1 VTVFATAI
9 DTIFA
14 DPNIGEDALWLPGG
28 VGPGMPIRVIRKSP
42 DKVVEFGDSR
52 AITDTVLLDV
62 RRSEAAAI
70 ASGDRIVIGAETF
83 EIIGEPMSD
92 AIVLVFSCEV
102 ARV

>member
-1 VTVFATAI
+1 MNAFAAAI

-28 VGPGMPIRVIRKSP
+28 AGPGVPIRVIRKSP

-52 AITDTVLLDV
+52 AITGAVLLDV

-70 ASGDRIVIGAETF
+70 TGGDRIVIGAETF
-83 EIIGEPMSD
+83 EIIGGPMRD
-92 AIVLVFSCEV
+92 IGGLITACE
-102 ARV
+102 AMII

>member
-1 VTVFATAI
+1 MTAFAVAI
-9 DTIFA
+9 DMIFA
-14 DPNIGEDALWLPGG
+14 DTNIGEDALWLPGG

-52 AITDTVLLDV
+52 AIAGTVLLDV

-70 ASGDRIVIGAETF
+70 AVGDRIVIGTETF
-83 EIIGEPMSD
+83 QIIGEPMGN